1 MKEAVTV
8 AWGGRALTLETGHLA
23 KQASGAIVA
32 RYGETVVLVTAV
44 AAKKPR
50 EGIDFFPLSCDY
62 QEMTYAAGKIPGGF
76 FKREGRPS
84 EREVLTSRL
93 IDRPLRPLFPDGF
106 RNDVQIIATV
116 LSADGENDSDVVA
129 ITAASAALTISD
141 IPFEG
146 PIAGV
151 RVGRING
158 EFVINPLISTMAES
172 DLELVMAASRDAV
185 VMVEGG
191 ADCVSEDVLLDAIM
205 FGHTHIQELLDAQL
219 ELRSRVGREK
229 TTVIAPVI
237 DADIEQA
244 VRQQAEQQLR
254 VAFAREGKHNR
265 NNAASAV
272 RSAVKEA
279 LAPQFEGREA
289 QIGEV
294 LHTIESEII
303 RSSIITERKRLDGRG
318 PEDIRQIDCEV
329 AVLPRTHGSAL
340 FTRGETQA
348 LVSTTLGTS
357 EDEQRVDSLLGE
369 SKKQF
374 MLHYNFP
381 PFCVGEARPLRGT
394 SRRETGHGALAGRAI
409 QRVLPAYDDFPYTI
423 RIVSEILE
431 SNGSSSMASVC
442 GSTLSLMDAGVPIK
456 APVAGI
462 AMGLIQ
468 DRDTFVVLSDILGD
482 EDHVGDMDF
491 KVAGTRDGVTAIQM
505 DIKISGLSREI
516 LSSALEQARR
526 GRLHIL
532 DNMQQTLAEPRTQ
545 ISERAP
551 RIETIQIN
559 PEKIS
564 AIIGPGGK
572 NIKNIVATSGAK
584 VDVDDTGK
592 VKVASPDKVSID
604 KAIAMIKALV
614 EEAEIGK
621 VYVGTV
627 RRITDFGAFVE
638 ILPGMDGLVHISQLA
653 NERVASVRDVLS
665 EGQEVLVK
673 VLEIDSSGK
682 IRLSRKAVL
691 DEDIEKYRK

>member
-1 MKEAVTV
+1 MRETVTV
-8 AWGGRALTLETGHLA
+8 TWGGRALSLETGNLA
-23 KQASGAIVA
+23 KQANGAIVA

-50 EGIDFFPLSCDY
+50 EGVDFFPLSCDY

-84 EREVLTSRL
+84 EHEILVSRL
-93 IDRPLRPLFPDGF
+93 TDRPLRPLFPKGF

-116 LSADGENDSDVVA
+116 LSADGENDPDVVA
-129 ITAASAALTISD
+129 ISAASAALTISD
-141 IPFEG
+141 IPFAG

-158 EFVINPLISTMAES
+158 EFVVNPPIPRLAES
-172 DLELVMAASRDAV
+172 DLELVIAASRDAV

-191 ADCVSEDVLLDAIM
+191 AACVPEDVLVDAIM
-205 FGHTHIQELLDAQL
+205 FGHKNIQELLDAQL
-219 ELRSRVGREK
+219 ELRKRVGREK
-229 TTVIAPVI
+229 IEVVAPVI
-237 DADIEQA
+237 DADIEAA
-244 VRQQAEQQLR
+244 VRQQAEQGLKE
-254 VAFAREGKHNR
+254 AFAREGKHNR

-272 RSAVKEA
+272 CAAAREA
-279 LAPQFEGREA
+279 LAPQFEGRED
-289 QIGEV
+289 QIGAV
-294 LHTIESEII
+294 LEKIETEII
-303 RSSIITERKRLDGRG
+303 RGGITGQGKRLDGRT
-318 PEDIRQIDCEV
+318 PTDIRPIACEV
-329 AVLPRTHGSAL
+329 AVLPRTHGSGL

-357 EDEQRVDSLLGE
+357 EDEQRVDSLIGE

-423 RIVSEILE
+423 RVVSEILE

-468 DRDTFVVLSDILGD
+468 DGDNFVVLSDILGD

-491 KVAGTRDGVTAIQM
+491 KVAGTSEGVTAIQM

-516 LSSALEQARR
+516 LVKALEQARQ

-532 DNMQQTLAEPRTQ
+532 GIMQQAIAAPRPD

-592 VKVASPDKVSID
+592 VKVASPDKASID
-604 KAIAMIKALV
+604 KAIDMIKSLV
-614 EEAEIGK
+614 EEAEVGK
-621 VYVGTV
+621 IYVGKV

-653 NERVASVRDVLS
+653 NERVASVRDVLT

-673 VLEIDSSGK
+673 VLEIDGSGK

-691 DEDIEKYRK
+691 D

>member
-1 MKEAVTV
+1 MKQTVTV
-8 AWGGRALTLETGHLA
+8 TWGGRPLSLETGHLA
-23 KQASGAIVA
+23 KQAGGAIIA

-62 QEMTYAAGKIPGGF
+62 QEKTYAAGKIPGGF

-84 EREVLTSRL
+84 EREILTSRL
-93 IDRPLRPLFPDGF
+93 IDRPLRPLFPKGF
-106 RNDVQIIATV
+106 RNDVQIIANV
-116 LSADGENDSDVVA
+116 LSADGENDPDVVA

-158 EFVINPLISTMAES
+158 ELEINPLLSRMEES
-172 DLELVMAASRDAV
+172 DLDLVLAASRDAV

-191 ADCVSEDVLLDAIM
+191 ADCVSEEVLLDAIM
-205 FGHTHIQELLDAQL
+205 FGHKHIQEVLAAQD
-219 ELRSRVGREK
+219 ELRAKVGREK
-229 TTVIAPVI
+229 TAVAAPVI
-237 DADIEQA
+237 DADIEAA
-244 VRQQAEQQLR
+244 VRDKAEQPLR
-254 VAFAREGKHNR
+254 DALALAGKHTR

-272 RSAVKEA
+272 CAEVKEA

-289 QIGEV
+289 QIAAV
-294 LHTIESEII
+294 LETIESDII
-303 RSSIITERKRLDGRG
+303 RGAIIREQKRLDGRG
-318 PEDIRQIDCEV
+318 PADIRRIDCEV
-329 AVLPRTHGSAL
+329 AVLPRTHGSGL

-348 LVSTTLGTS
+348 LVAATLGTG
-357 EDEQRVDSLLGE
+357 EDEQRVDSLFGE

-374 MLHYNFP
+374 MLHYNFA
-381 PFCVGEARPLRGT
+381 PFCVGEARPLRGV
-394 SRRETGHGALAGRAI
+394 SRRETGHGALASRAVS
-409 QRVLPAYDDFPYTI
+409 RVLPVHEDFPYTI
-423 RIVSEILE
+423 RLVSEILE

-442 GSTLSLMDAGVPIK
+442 GSILALMDAGVPIK

-468 DRDTFVVLSDILGD
+468 DGDNFVVLSDILGD

-516 LSSALEQARR
+516 LSQALEQARQ

-532 DNMQQTLAEPRTQ
+532 DIMQKTIAAPRSD

-551 RIETIQIN
+551 RIETIQVN
-559 PEKIS
+559 PDKLG

-584 VDVDDTGK
+584 VDVDDTGA
-592 VKVASPDKVSID
+592 VKVASPDKESID
-604 KAIAMIKALV
+604 KAIAMIRALV

-621 VYVGTV
+621 LYVGTV
-627 RRITDFGAFVE
+627 RKITDFGAFVE

-682 IRLSRKAVL
+682 IRLSRKAAL
-691 DEDIEKYRK
+691 DEDIEKYKK

>member
-8 AWGGRALTLETGHLA
+8 TWGGRALTLETGQLA
-23 KQASGAIVA
+23 KQASGAVVA

-62 QEMTYAAGKIPGGF
+62 QERTYAAGKIPGGF

-84 EREVLTSRL
+84 EREILTSRL
-93 IDRPLRPLFPDGF
+93 IDRPLRPLFPKGF

-116 LSADGENDSDVVA
+116 LSADGENDPDVVA
-129 ITAASAALTISD
+129 ITAASAALSISD
-141 IPFEG
+141 IPFGG

-158 EFVINPLISTMAES
+158 ELEINPLISRMAES
-172 DLELVMAASRDAV
+172 DLDLVLAASRDAV

-191 ADCVSEDVLLDAIM
+191 ADCVSEEVLLDAIM
-205 FGHTHIQELLDAQL
+205 FGHKHIQELLDAQDA
-219 ELRSRVGREK
+219 LRSKVGREK
-229 TTVIAPVI
+229 TAVVAPVI
-237 DADIEQA
+237 DADIETA
-244 VRQQAEQQLR
+244 VRQQAEQPLR
-254 VAFAREGKHNR
+254 DALALQGKHIR
-265 NNAASAV
+265 NNAAADVCAS
-272 RSAVKEA
+272 VKEA
-279 LAPQFEGREA
+279 LAPQFEGRQS
-289 QIGEV
+289 QIGAV
-294 LHTIESEII
+294 LETIESEII
-303 RSSIITERKRLDGRG
+303 RNKITREKKRLDGRG
-318 PEDIRQIDCEV
+318 PADIRQIDCEV
-329 AVLPRTHGSAL
+329 AVMPRTHGSGL

-348 LVSTTLGTS
+348 LVLTTLGTG
-357 EDEQRVDSLLGE
+357 EDEQRVDSLFGE

-381 PFCVGEARPLRGT
+381 PFSVGEARPLRGT
-394 SRRETGHGALAGRAI
+394 SRRETGHGALAARAVA
-409 QRVLPAYDDFPYTI
+409 QVLPVYDDFPYTI

-442 GSTLSLMDAGVPIK
+442 GSILSLMDAGVPIK

-468 DRDTFVVLSDILGD
+468 DGDSFVVLSDILGD

-491 KVAGTRDGVTAIQM
+491 KVAGTSEGVTAIQM

-516 LSSALEQARR
+516 LAQALEQARQ

-532 DNMQQTLAEPRTQ
+532 GIMQKTIAEPRSDV
-545 ISERAP
+545 SERAP
-551 RIETIQIN
+551 RIETIQVN
-559 PEKIS
+559 PDKLG

-592 VKVASPDKVSID
+592 VKVASPDKASID
-604 KAIAMIKALV
+604 KAIAMIRSLV

-621 VYVGTV
+621 LYVGTV

-682 IRLSRKAVL
+682 IRLSRKAAL
-691 DEDIEKYRK
+691 DEDIEKYKK

>member
-1 MKEAVTV
+1 M
-8 AWGGRALTLETGHLA
+8 
-23 KQASGAIVA
+23 VA

-50 EGIDFFPLSCDY
+50 DGIDFFPLSCDY
-62 QEMTYAAGKIPGGF
+62 QERTYAAGKIPGGF

-84 EREVLTSRL
+84 EREILTSRL
-93 IDRPLRPLFPDGF
+93 IDRPLRPLFPKGF

-116 LSADGENDSDVVA
+116 LSADGENDPDVVA
-129 ITAASAALTISD
+129 ITAASAALSISD
-141 IPFEG
+141 IPFGG

-158 EFVINPLISTMAES
+158 ELEINPLISRMAES
-172 DLELVMAASRDAV
+172 DLDLVLAASRDAV

-191 ADCVSEDVLLDAIM
+191 ADCVSEEVLLDAIM
-205 FGHTHIQELLDAQL
+205 FGHKHIQELLDAQDT
-219 ELRSRVGREK
+219 LRSKVGCEK
-229 TTVIAPVI
+229 TAVVAPVI
-237 DADIEQA
+237 DTDIEAA
-244 VRQQAEQQLR
+244 VRQQAEQPLR
-254 VAFAREGKHNR
+254 DALALQGKHTR
-265 NNAASAV
+265 NNAAAAV
-272 RSAVKEA
+272 CASVREA
-279 LAPQFEGREA
+279 LAPQFEGRES
-289 QIGEV
+289 QIGAV
-294 LHTIESEII
+294 LETIESEII
-303 RSSIITERKRLDGRG
+303 RNKIIKEKKRLDGRG
-318 PEDIRQIDCEV
+318 PADIRQIDCEV
-329 AVLPRTHGSAL
+329 AVMPRTHGSGL

-348 LVSTTLGTS
+348 LVLTTLGTG
-357 EDEQRVDSLLGE
+357 EDEQRVDSLFGE

-381 PFCVGEARPLRGT
+381 PFSVGEARPLRGT
-394 SRRETGHGALAGRAI
+394 SRRETGHGALAARAVA
-409 QRVLPAYDDFPYTI
+409 RVLPVYDDFPYTI

-442 GSTLSLMDAGVPIK
+442 GSILSLMDAGVPIK

-468 DRDTFVVLSDILGD
+468 DGDNFVVLSDILGD

-516 LSSALEQARR
+516 LAQALEQARQ

-532 DNMQQTLAEPRTQ
+532 GIMQKAIAEPRSDV
-545 ISERAP
+545 SERAP
-551 RIETIQIN
+551 RIETIQVN
-559 PEKIS
+559 PDKLG

-592 VKVASPDKVSID
+592 VKVASPDKESID
-604 KAIAMIKALV
+604 KAIAMIRALV

-621 VYVGTV
+621 LYVGTV

-682 IRLSRKAVL
+682 IRLSRKAAL
-691 DEDIEKYRK
+691 DEDIEKYKK